1 MYGGIIHSN
10 RHEIDTR
17 RMARQSLSPIEQ
29 LKPRTSA
36 RNLSGLLRYI
46 TAALALLLTLNS
58 ITHFD
63 TTSAPFQWFSLLLP
77 STSNDG
83 LHPTYL
89 RHLASSL
96 QKTEHGGLSP
106 KLGLNIGRYA
116 KVDPVYPS
124 DYQWIDSD
132 TREPFHKSYTRW
144 ANTNNAISRLP
155 PGSGFDALVIARG
168 MSNEY
173 RSAEDPQSDKT
184 SLLRNSTLIGWV
196 FLRSKTSR
204 SSANRII
211 QSNSTCHN
219 QILRKL

>member
-1 MYGGIIHSN
+1 M
-10 RHEIDTR
+10 
-17 RMARQSLSPIEQ
+17 
-29 LKPRTSA
+29 
-36 RNLSGLLRYI
+36 LRYI
-46 TAALALLLTLNS
+46 TAALALLLTFNS
-58 ITHFD
+58 ITHFAP
-63 TTSAPFQWFSLLLP
+63 TSAPLRWFSLLLP
-77 STSNDG
+77 STTNDG
-83 LHPTYL
+83 LHPAYL

-96 QKTEHGGLSP
+96 QTTEHGGLSP

-116 KVDPVYPS
+116 KVDPVYPA

-132 TREPFHKSYTRW
+132 TRTPFHKDYYRW

-196 FLRSKTSR
+196 FFCASR
-204 SSANRII
+204 P
-211 QSNSTCHN
+211 H
-219 QILRKL
+219 ILLLTGPYHLV